1 VKYFTILI
9 IFSILIH
16 ASDDIVL
23 PISVKSI
30 NWKEKITPSNVKII
44 KKNNTFKCKK
54 YLDID
59 ILKKN
64 KYRAKHYVLK
74 NKALCFEDVYVQSD
88 KKIKF
93 NFGFLEIEKDG
104 ELIKETSDY
113 IKIKN
118 VDGTMTKIYKNG
130 SDN

>member
-1 VKYFTILI
+1 VKSIIL
-9 IFSILIH
+9 SVLLCVGLS
-16 ASDDIVL
+16 ASDILL
-23 PISVKSI
+23 PVSVKAI
-30 NWKEKITPSNVKII
+30 NWKEKITPSNVKLI
-44 KKNNTFKCKK
+44 KKNDKYKCKK
-54 YLDID
+54 YIDID
-59 ILKKN
+59 VLKKN
-64 KYRAKHYVLK
+64 KYRAKHYILK
-74 NKALCFEDVYVQSD
+74 NKPLCLDDVYIQSE

-104 ELIKETSDY
+104 ELIKETNEY